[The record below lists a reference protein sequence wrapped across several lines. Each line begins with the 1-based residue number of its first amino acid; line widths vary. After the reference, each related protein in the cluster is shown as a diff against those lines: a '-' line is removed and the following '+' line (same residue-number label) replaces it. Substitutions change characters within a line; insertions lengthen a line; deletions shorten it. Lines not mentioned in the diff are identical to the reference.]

1 MSSEEWKYLKIYE
14 SPIEIIDGDRGVN
27 YPKQDEFSNDGYCLF
42 LNTGNVTKHG
52 FDFVNTQ
59 FITKQKDCILRKGK
73 LKKDDIVF
81 TTRGTVGNV
90 AHYDDSVPYENIRIN
105 SGMVIFR
112 NNNPELIAT
121 KYFYFFLRSK
131 SFFDQ
136 VISHSSGSAQPQL
149 PIKDLREI
157 IVPLPSI
164 TTQRRIAEIL
174 SALDDKIE
182 LNRQTNAT
190 LEAMAQAIFDEWFV
204 RFNFPGDDGERVESE
219 LGPIPRG
226 WRVGKLGE
234 VCDITMGQSPPGESY
249 NEMGVGLPFFQG
261 RADFTFR
268 FPQKRVFTTDPKR
281 YAYKFDSLVSVRA
294 PVGDMNIA
302 AEDCCIG
309 RGLAAVM
316 EKNGNQSFT
325 YYFLRSLTTKFKSFE
340 DNGTVFG
347 SINRKDFEGMDC
359 IIPPISEIINFE
371 ELSRSIDDLIY
382 ERERESATL
391 AKIRDALLPK
401 LMNGEIEV

>member
-1 MSSEEWKYLKIYE
+1 M
-14 SPIEIIDGDRGVN
+14 IE
-27 YPKQDEFSNDGYCLF
+27 
-42 LNTGNVTKHG
+42 
-52 FDFVNTQ
+52 DF
-59 FITKQKDCILRKGK
+59 
-73 LKKDDIVF
+73 
-81 TTRGTVGNV
+81 
-90 AHYDDSVPYENIRIN
+90 
-105 SGMVIFR
+105 
-112 NNNPELIAT
+112 
-121 KYFYFFLRSK
+121 
-131 SFFDQ
+131 
-136 VISHSSGSAQPQL
+136 
-149 PIKDLREI
+149 EI
-157 IVPLPSI
+157 PLPPLE
-164 TTQRRIAEIL
+164 TQRRIAEIL
-174 SALDDKIE
+174 SALDEKIE